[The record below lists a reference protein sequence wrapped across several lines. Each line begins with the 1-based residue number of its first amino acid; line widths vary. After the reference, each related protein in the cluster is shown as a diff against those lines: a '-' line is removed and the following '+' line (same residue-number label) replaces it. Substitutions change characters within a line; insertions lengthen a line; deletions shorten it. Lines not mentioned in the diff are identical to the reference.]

1 MRVTKLRFFPALLRR
16 PFFGARFSSCPQDF
30 GIPVGEHRACIKTS
44 KMSLAG
50 SKIAFFGLYR
60 GLSRLRRRLR
70 GCFTATSRQL
80 HSNFTATSHELRRH
94 FTATSH
100 ELHTTSQTSHR
111 FTITK
116 SVTKL
121 RRDPAR
127 LGGVATA
134 PEATVKRQTARRPKL
149 RASETPALCLCPG
162 LAGDLSLTHRSQ
174 VPRLVLS

>member
-127 LGGVATA
+127 LGRGGFCRRKALDGAPGTA
-134 PEATVKRQTARRPKL
+134 PAHRSRLGTARR
-149 RASETPALCLCPG
+149 
-162 LAGDLSLTHRSQ
+162 
-174 VPRLVLS
+174 VLFCSVLFCS

>member
-1 MRVTKLRFFPALLRR
+1 MVTSHKLHTNFTPTSRQFHTNFTQLHMRVTKLRFFPALLRR

-121 RRDPAR
+121 RRDLAR
-127 LGGVATA
+127 LGGLFAHPTRFSRN
-134 PEATVKRQTARRPKL
+134 EI
-149 RASETPALCLCPG
+149 
-162 LAGDLSLTHRSQ
+162 
-174 VPRLVLS
+174 